1 MGLPEEASPQARPI
15 VVATDVQL
23 AKVIHPVPPAYPSEA
38 RRLHIEGKVIIRA
51 IINQD
56 GAVGDLRVMRGQCPF
71 AKEAVGAVKQWRFTP
86 TLLKGTSV
94 RVSSIF
100 ELNFRLSR

>member
-1 MGLPEEASPQARPI
+1 
-15 VVATDVQL
+15 
-23 AKVIHPVPPAYPSEA
+23 VPPAYPSEA
-38 RRLHIEGKVIIRA
+38 RRLHIEGKVIIHA

-56 GAVGDLRVMRGQCPF
+56 GTVGELRVMRGQCPF
-71 AKEAVGAVKQWRFTP
+71 AKEAVGAVKQWRFSP
-86 TLLKGTSV
+86 TLLNGTPV